1 MNIVQQVNI
10 LSPEF
15 KANPFTLLARLRAE
29 QPVCRVTLPDKP
41 PVWLV
46 TRYEDVKAL
55 LRDER
60 WLARWLLLARDS
72 TRDGAFNLTHEAM
85 AQILGVSRSGV
96 SLAADLLQM
105 KGMIRSRCGQ

>member
-1 MNIVQQVNI
+1 MNTVQQVNI

-46 TRYEDVKAL
+46 TRY
-55 LRDER
+55 
-60 WLARWLLLARDS
+60 
-72 TRDGAFNLTHEAM
+72 
-85 AQILGVSRSGV
+85 
-96 SLAADLLQM
+96 
-105 KGMIRSRCGQ
+105 